1 MLKKQGKQD
10 WQSEEGFTLLQLI
23 VVLVLS
29 SIVAG
34 LGTPELVKMK
44 EAFSRF
50 NARSSLLEDIKRAQ
64 AQTITEG
71 CRGVFAIAPDGKSYS
86 FGCDY
91 LNYDSNPLPQ
101 PDAVSFGRSLPTR
114 VYLSVSTPIIF
125 DSRGQA
131 VDTSGIVNNS
141 IVTLSEGPSGSGIV
155 FATGTLLGTGVFNYD

>member
-1 MLKKQGKQD
+1 MFRFWGKLN
-10 WQSEEGFTLLQLI
+10 WASEGGFTLLQLI

-50 NARSSLLEDIKRAQ
+50 NARASLLEDIKRAQ

-71 CRGVFAIAPDGKSYS
+71 CRGVFAIAADGRSYS

-91 LNYDSNPLPQ
+91 LNYDPNPLPQ
-101 PDAVSFGRSLPTR
+101 PDAVSFGRTLPTR
-114 VYLSVSTPIIF
+114 VYLSASTPIIF

-141 IVTLSEGPSGSGIV
+141 TVSLSEGPSGSGII